1 MMKSGKDRKAGS
13 GSATMAVPF
22 TAANVMTAESQ
33 PTTTGV
39 RNAGPVSVGTL
50 QIPALT

>member
-1 MMKSGKDRKAGS
+1 MKSGKDRKAGS

-22 TAANVMTAESQ
+22 TAANAMTVESQ

-39 RNAGPVSVGTL
+39 RNAGPVSVVIL
-50 QIPALT
+50 